1 MATSA
6 PVIPVPKP
14 GRGAYNPNRPL
25 RSNALVAA
33 QVQHFAAADNNLP
46 AEFRTGVDPAS
57 IQTEGEAASYVRKV
71 TEAIHK
77 SGGIGKVKRAG

>member
-6 PVIPVPKP
+6 PIIPVPRP
-14 GRGAYNPNRPL
+14 GRSAYNPNRPL

-33 QVQHFAAADNNLP
+33 QVQHFAEADKNLP
-46 AEFRTGVDPAS
+46 ADYQTGIDPAS
-57 IQTEGEAASYVRKV
+57 ITTEGEAAAYVRKV
-71 TEAIHK
+71 TEAIHE